1 MSGGPHPTVLICG
14 YYGFGNIGD
23 EAVLAGILQQLSS
36 LWPKA
41 RYLVLSADPER
52 TAREHGVEAVR
63 RYDVKSVCRAM
74 RTSTVLISGG
84 GTLLQDVTSSRSLY
98 YYLLMILAARWYR
111 LPVII
116 YGQGIGPLRSSWNRF
131 LTSRVLRLSQLIIVR
146 DMGAYEQ
153 LAAWGIDEK
162 KLCLGADPVLA
173 LKVTAID
180 DHQEQLQGKLRRHQP
195 VLFVSLRPWP
205 LLNAS
210 LPTLAATL
218 DRLCEKA
225 WQVVF
230 IPFQF
235 DADYPVCRACAALM
249 RKPALV
255 WDKPLAVKEALALFG
270 EADYCLGMR
279 LHSLIFA
286 AVQEVP
292 MLGIAYDP
300 KVEEFLRQLGLE
312 ELAIP
317 LPNATGQPL
326 DGELLTRYLEL
337 LEKEGDRL
345 TAQAREKLEEMAV
358 RLGRATQHMGEL
370 MRGSS
375 MLY

>member
-1 MSGGPHPTVLICG
+1 
-14 YYGFGNIGD
+14 
-23 EAVLAGILQQLSS
+23 
-36 LWPKA
+36 
-41 RYLVLSADPER
+41 
-52 TAREHGVEAVR
+52 
-63 RYDVKSVCRAM
+63 
-74 RTSTVLISGG
+74 
-84 GTLLQDVTSSRSLY
+84 
-98 YYLLMILAARWYR
+98 
-111 LPVII
+111 
-116 YGQGIGPLRSSWNRF
+116 
-131 LTSRVLRLSQLIIVR
+131 
-146 DMGAYEQ
+146 
-153 LAAWGIDEK
+153 
-162 KLCLGADPVLA
+162 
-173 LKVTAID
+173 
-180 DHQEQLQGKLRRHQP
+180 
-195 VLFVSLRPWP
+195 
-205 LLNAS
+205 
-210 LPTLAATL
+210 
-218 DRLCEKA
+218 
-225 WQVVF
+225 
-230 IPFQF
+230 
-235 DADYPVCRACAALM
+235 
-249 RKPALV
+249 
-255 WDKPLAVKEALALFG
+255 AVKEALALFG